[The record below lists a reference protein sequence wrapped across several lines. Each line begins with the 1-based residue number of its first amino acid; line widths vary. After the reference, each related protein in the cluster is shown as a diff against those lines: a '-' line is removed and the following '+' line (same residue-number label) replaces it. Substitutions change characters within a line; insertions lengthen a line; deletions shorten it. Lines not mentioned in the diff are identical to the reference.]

1 MEGNDMKL
9 FVIATALL
17 ALSAC
22 ADFPAGTKVAPGFP
36 GDNVELSQNTQIPG
50 SNEPATLGQPAR

>member
-1 MEGNDMKL
+1 MKL

-22 ADFPAGTKVAPGFP
+22 ANFSPGTKVAPGFP
-36 GDNVELSQNTQIPG
+36 NDRFELSHNTKVSG
-50 SNEPATLGQPAR
+50 SHQPATLGQLGR

>member
-1 MEGNDMKL
+1 MKL

-17 ALSAC
+17 VLSAC

-36 GDNVELSQNTQIPG
+36 DEQFELSHNTKVPG
-50 SNEPATLGQPAR
+50 SHQPAALDQLGR

>member
-1 MEGNDMKL
+1 MKL
-9 FVIATALL
+9 FAIATALL

-36 GDNVELSQNTQIPG
+36 DDNFELSQNTKVPG
-50 SNEPATLGQPAR
+50 PHEPATLGQLGR

>member
-1 MEGNDMKL
+1 MKL

-22 ADFPAGTKVAPGFP
+22 ADFTQGTKVAPGFP
-36 GDNVELSQNTQIPG
+36 DDHFELSHNTTVPG
-50 SNEPATLGQPAR
+50 SHEPATLGQLGR

>member
-1 MEGNDMKL
+1 MKL

-17 ALSAC
+17 TLSAC

-36 GDNVELSQNTQIPG
+36 DDQFELSHNSKVPG
-50 SNEPATLGQPAR
+50 SHEPATLGQLGR

>member
-1 MEGNDMKL
+1 MKL

-22 ADFPAGTKVAPGFP
+22 AAFPAGTKVAPGFP
-36 GDNVELSQNTQIPG
+36 DDHSELSQNTKVSG
-50 SNEPATLGQPAR
+50 LHEPATLGQLGR

>member
-1 MEGNDMKL
+1 MKR

-22 ADFPAGTKVAPGFP
+22 ADFPAGTNVAPGFP
-36 GDNVELSQNTQIPG
+36 KDNFELSHNTQTPG
-50 SNEPATLGQPAR
+50 SQEAATPAQLGR